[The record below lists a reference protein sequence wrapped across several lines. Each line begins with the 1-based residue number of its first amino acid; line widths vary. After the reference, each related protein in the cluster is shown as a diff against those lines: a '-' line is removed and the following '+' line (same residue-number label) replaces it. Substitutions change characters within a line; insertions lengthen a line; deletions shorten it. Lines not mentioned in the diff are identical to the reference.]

1 MRHRTDSPN
10 GIMEFLIARMAE
22 RLRDE
27 GLADPEHAV
36 EFMSLSAAPLAGM
49 NPERDNAR
57 EGGVAAGEG
66 TQVLQ
71 HALQIVADWME
82 PAYGFHSLFNF
93 KRKFQPAEAPV
104 YVCYPDP
111 AALPQIGLAGGA
123 RLRAQ
128 RDARRSGRH
137 AQYAAV
143 VGCGAD
149 PDNCARG

>member
-1 MRHRTDSPN
+1 
-10 GIMEFLIARMAE
+10 
-22 RLRDE
+22 
-27 GLADPEHAV
+27 
-36 EFMSLSAAPLAGM
+36 MSLSAAPLAGM

-57 EGGVAAGEG
+57 EGGVPAGEG

-93 KRKFQPAEAPV
+93 KRKFQPTEAPV

-111 AALPQIGLAGGA
+111 AALPQIGLAA

-128 RDARRSGRH
+128 RDARRSSRH
-137 AQYAAV
+137 AQHAAV